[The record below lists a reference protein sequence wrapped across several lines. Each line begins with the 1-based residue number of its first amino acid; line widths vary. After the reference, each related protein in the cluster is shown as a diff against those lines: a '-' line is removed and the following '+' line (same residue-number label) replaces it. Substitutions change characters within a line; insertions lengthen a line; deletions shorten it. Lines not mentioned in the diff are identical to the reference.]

1 MNQQY
6 LFNSIEILHP
16 QHINLILLQ
25 IKLFFEAVSIS
36 GDKYASKVKDAIDGI
51 KQVRTVYVYYNPEWV
66 LTYTVAVRI
75 YLTF

>member
-36 GDKYASKVKDAIDGI
+36 GDKYASKVKDAIDGV
-51 KQVRTVYVYYNPEWV
+51 KQVCVYYNPKWV